1 MAYLHA
7 VSTVDALISSSADG
21 TANDFWNLDD
31 ILAEEELA
39 PCSFK
44 FEAKGL
50 GYLDQLNHLST
61 SATTA

>member
-1 MAYLHA
+1 MAYIQA
-7 VSTVDALISSSADG
+7 VSTIEALISSSADSSS
-21 TANDFWNLDD
+21 NDYWNLDD
-31 ILAEEELA
+31 ILSEEDLV

-50 GYLDQLNHLST
+50 GYLDQLNHLTT